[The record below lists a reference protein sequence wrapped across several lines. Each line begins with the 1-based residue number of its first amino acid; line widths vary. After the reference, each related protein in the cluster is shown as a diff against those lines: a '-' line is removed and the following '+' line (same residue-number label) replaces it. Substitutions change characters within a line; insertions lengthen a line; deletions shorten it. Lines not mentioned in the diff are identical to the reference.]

1 MGQKMKTVM
10 RLKRF
15 VYEYTKNTPL
25 FDDLSLRV
33 IAPNILCTVIGQLR
47 EAIDSIYPFP
57 LLDKYISETA

>member
-47 EAIDSIYPFP
+47 EAIDSIYSFP